1 MKRSRAAFTLIEL
14 LLVVAILG
22 FLAVVAAPRVGAA
35 LSGGSLRTAARELA
49 GAGRYARTMALLA
62 QTPVDL
68 VVDFETGE
76 LKVVASERTSASWLG
91 MSDLAAATNDVGY
104 TDELL
109 RTSAR
114 RQTSLGSGFGLAVS
128 RSDAESGA
136 ATNLLDKLA
145 QDGAEDGG
153 VPAAT
158 VSLADS
164 VGVERKLSGVKVAFG
179 GWRDVATTR
188 GRRSSQAAWGE
199 AMDYGSSTVRYRA
212 NGTVRPHRWI
222 VSDPDNEDEKLII
235 EVNAVGRAK
244 IVSPEDLRR

>member
-1 MKRSRAAFTLIEL
+1 MKRTRAAFTLIEL

-22 FLAVVAAPRVGAA
+22 FLSVVAAPHVGAA

-62 QTPVDL
+62 QTPVEL
-68 VVDFETGE
+68 SVDCGTGE
-76 LKVVASERTSASWLG
+76 MKIAATERASSSWLG
-91 MSDLAAATNDVGY
+91 LSDLAAATNDVGY

-114 RQTSLGSGFGLAVS
+114 RQASLGSGFGLAVS
-128 RSDAESGA
+128 RNDADSGA

-145 QDGAEDGG
+145 QDGDA
-153 VPAAT
+153 PAAT

-164 VGVERKLSGVKVAFG
+164 IGVERKLAGVKVSFG

-188 GRRSSQAAWGE
+188 GRRSSSSSWS
-199 AMDYGSSTVRYRA
+199 DSLDDGSAFVRYRA

-222 VSDPDNEDEKLII
+222 VADPDDADDRLVI

-244 IVSPEDLRR
+244 ILSPEDRR

>member
-1 MKRSRAAFTLIEL
+1 MKRTRAAFTLIEL

-22 FLAVVAAPRVGAA
+22 FLSVIAAPRVGAA

-68 VVDFETGE
+68 VVDFKAGE
-76 LKVVASERTSASWLG
+76 LKIAASERTSSSWLG
-91 MSDLAAATNDVGY
+91 LSDLAAATNDVGY
-104 TDELL
+104 TEELL

-114 RQTSLGSGFGLAVS
+114 RQTSLASGFGLAVS
-128 RSDAESGA
+128 RNDAESGA

-145 QDGAEDGG
+145 QDGADGG
-153 VPAAT
+153 DAPAAT

-164 VGVERKLSGVKVAFG
+164 LGAERKLTGVKIAFG

-188 GRRSSQAAWGE
+188 GRRASAPSWSEGL
-199 AMDYGSSTVRYRA
+199 DYGSATVRYRA

-222 VSDPDNEDEKLII
+222 VADPDNEDERLVI
-235 EVNAVGRAK
+235 EVNAVGRAT
-244 IVSPEDLRR
+244 IVSPEDRR

>member
-1 MKRSRAAFTLIEL
+1 MKRTRAAFTLIEL

-22 FLAVVAAPRVGAA
+22 FLSVVAAPHVGAA

-62 QTPVDL
+62 QTPVEL
-68 VVDFETGE
+68 SVDCGTGE
-76 LKVVASERTSASWLG
+76 MKIAATERASSSWLG
-91 MSDLAAATNDVGY
+91 LSDLAAATNDVGY

-114 RQTSLGSGFGLAVS
+114 RQAVS
-128 RSDAESGA
+128 RNDADSGA

-145 QDGAEDGG
+145 QDGEGG
-153 VPAAT
+153 DAPAAT

-164 VGVERKLSGVKVAFG
+164 IGVERKLAGVKVSFG

-188 GRRSSQAAWGE
+188 GRRSSSSSWS
-199 AMDYGSSTVRYRA
+199 DSLDDGSAFVRYRA

-222 VSDPDNEDEKLII
+222 VADPDDADDRLVI

-244 IVSPEDLRR
+244 ILSPEDRR

>member
-1 MKRSRAAFTLIEL
+1 MKRTRAAFTLIEL

-22 FLAVVAAPRVGAA
+22 FLSVVAAPHVGAA

-62 QTPVDL
+62 QTPVEL
-68 VVDFETGE
+68 SVDCGTGE
-76 LKVVASERTSASWLG
+76 MKIAATERASSSWLG
-91 MSDLAAATNDVGY
+91 LSDLAAATNDVGY

-114 RQTSLGSGFGLAVS
+114 RQASLGSGFGLAVS
-128 RSDAESGA
+128 RNDADSGA

-145 QDGAEDGG
+145 QDGEGG
-153 VPAAT
+153 DAPAAT

-164 VGVERKLSGVKVAFG
+164 IGVERKLAGVKVSFG

-188 GRRSSQAAWGE
+188 GRRSSSSSWS
-199 AMDYGSSTVRYRA
+199 DSLDDGSAFVRYRA

-222 VSDPDNEDEKLII
+222 VADPDDADDRLVI

-244 IVSPEDLRR
+244 ILSPEDRR